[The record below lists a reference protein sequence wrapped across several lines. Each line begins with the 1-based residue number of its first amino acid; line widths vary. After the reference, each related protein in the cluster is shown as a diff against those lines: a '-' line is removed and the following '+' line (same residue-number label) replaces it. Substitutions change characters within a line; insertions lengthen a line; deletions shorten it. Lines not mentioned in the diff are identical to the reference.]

1 MADLLTGLPASGIYP
16 GVLSVCGGSSL
27 HVAFVGSLHH
37 WVGRYS
43 PRPPKD
49 SLVMVVKQP

>member
-1 MADLLTGLPASGIYP
+1 MADLLTGLPASGICP